1 MSNGLLRVETR
12 HSDGQIDV
20 EFTGPIAIQA
30 MQLDTNIPA
39 PGQFVTAPGHVLTPT
54 SSAVSYNSIT
64 YAQAG
69 RIQLVAS
76 SPGLES
82 ARSPMIELTGSLALA
97 APGLQVTDQLSFQR
111 DATPANLPL
120 FAFRAT
126 PTGEPIFFS
135 DIALRLGSGGGM
147 RAVDIDSLYLWRDR
161 DAIGQLDLSDQPL
174 ASAAVVQD
182 SLACFGGLTDT
193 LQTTETYLVTWS
205 AQSALVAGWTLQ
217 AQLHPEDLLGRSSR
231 ASGLETP
238 VTGSLLSGA
247 WHRVGDTGPP
257 YGILLSAQNAN
268 LAADDLSRTSL
279 EATIVDAHN
288 RPIASD
294 HVPTVTFSML
304 SAPAFIEGPM
314 AVQIIDGRAMT
325 QLRAGNSTGTAR
337 VLASA
342 PGLHGDTLKVV
353 LRAGSVAALE
363 LSADPPSIHLDETD
377 RAELTALLRDAR
389 GNAIDRSGDRVQFS
403 LGSLGTFPAGLAA
416 VNADSGVARSVVTV
430 AEPGTLRVQARAG
443 DAIGQLDIPVINT
456 QPPYATPAANSSS
469 KTTRRQCVSR
479 WCRGTPCSMPT
490 KS

>member
-1 MSNGLLRVETR
+1 
-12 HSDGQIDV
+12 
-20 EFTGPIAIQA
+20 
-30 MQLDTNIPA
+30 
-39 PGQFVTAPGHVLTPT
+39 
-54 SSAVSYNSIT
+54 
-64 YAQAG
+64 
-69 RIQLVAS
+69 
-76 SPGLES
+76 
-82 ARSPMIELTGSLALA
+82 
-97 APGLQVTDQLSFQR
+97 
-111 DATPANLPL
+111 
-120 FAFRAT
+120 
-126 PTGEPIFFS
+126 
-135 DIALRLGSGGGM
+135 M
-147 RAVDIDSLYLWRDR
+147 RAVDIDSLQLWRDR
-161 DAIGQLDLSDQPL
+161 GAIGQLDPSDQHL

-182 SLACFGGLTDT
+182 SLARFGGLTDT
-193 LQTTETYLVTWS
+193 LQTTETYLATWS
-205 AQSALVAGWTLQ
+205 ARSALVAGWTLQ

-268 LAADDLSRTSL
+268 LVADDLSRTSL

-304 SAPAFIEGPM
+304 SGPAFIEGPM

-342 PGLHGDTLKVV
+342 PGL
-353 LRAGSVAALE
+353 
-363 LSADPPSIHLDETD
+363 
-377 RAELTALLRDAR
+377 R
-389 GNAIDRSGDRVQFS
+389 GNAIDRNGDRVQFS

-416 VNADSGVARSVVTV
+416 VDADSGVARSVVTA
-430 AEPGTLRVQARAG
+430 AEPGTLRVQARVG

-456 QPPYATPAANSSS
+456 QPPYLTLSANRLSMPADGSTSLQLTATPYTTPAANSSS